1 MGNSA
6 DRVNALTEPTVRRP
20 AEIGELFPA
29 AQQSQLDRLLRE
41 EASRREAKVGS
52 TASEIIPQVYAPL
65 SRRVEQD
72 ADAAA
77 ALQNLDEMKK
87 KARDR
92 ERAAKKKAFAVLE
105 NDHPAWDITHPN
117 LFPDVKPGINIF
129 GAEYD
134 YEIRMDIQGA
144 PELTANRLDGS
155 FGAACVGRYNGG
167 SDWGTAGVGRVLEAT
182 VSGIAHVRVPMGY
195 NWQWSIRAS
204 GGFDAYTMGQCKV
217 VVQDHETG
225 AVLGP
230 EGVRTTPFWER
241 LSDDDGDADGGGTT
255 WAPDLECSVSL
266 MAGQVFD
273 VCFMAH
279 VSNTQSGGGYLF
291 GGSFADGQLS
301 MQAPFFG
308 VQMGT

>member
-1 MGNSA
+1 MDNSA
-6 DRVNALTEPTVRRP
+6 DANALTEPTVRRP
-20 AEIGELFPA
+20 AEIGELFSA
-29 AQQSQLDRLLRE
+29 EQQSQLDRLLRE
-41 EASRREAKVGS
+41 EDSRREAEVGP
-52 TASEIIPQVYAPL
+52 TDSEIIPQVYAPL
-65 SRRVEQD
+65 SRLVEQD
-72 ADAAA
+72 AEASA
-77 ALQNLDEMKK
+77 ALQNLDEIKR

-92 ERAAKKKAFAVLE
+92 DRITKLKAFAVLE
-105 NDHPAWDITHPN
+105 RKRTAWDITHPS

-134 YEIRMDIQGA
+134 YEIRTDIQGA
-144 PELTANRLDGS
+144 PEITANRLDGS
-155 FGAACVGRYNGG
+155 FGVACVGRYNGG

-182 VSGIAHVRVPMGY
+182 VSGIAHVRVAMGY

-204 GGFDAYTMGQCKV
+204 GGFDAYTMGQYKV

-230 EGVRTTPFWER
+230 EGVRTTLFWECK
-241 LSDDDGDADGGGTT
+241 SDDDGGADGSGTT
-255 WAPDLECSVSL
+255 WPPDMECSVSL

-291 GGSFADGQLS
+291 GESFADGQLS
-301 MQAPFFG
+301 AQPPFFV